1 MQKLSEKFPLPE
13 RKSLDVAGI
22 QDTCTPIFLQSTS
35 EQEDC
40 TVAKVRSLRCLFS
53 PCPGTMSPIQFLT
66 SPDTL
71 PRGRSTLIEDCTG
84 KESTHRSTLRP
95 LSRD

>member
-1 MQKLSEKFPLPE
+1 MPKLSEKFPLPE
-13 RKSLDVAGI
+13 RKSLDVADI
-22 QDTCTPIFLQSTS
+22 QDTCTPISLQSTS
-35 EQEDC
+35 EQEDF

-53 PCPGTMSPIQFLT
+53 PCLGTMSPIQFLT

-71 PRGRSTLIEDCTG
+71 PRDRSTSIEDYIE
-84 KESTHRSTLRP
+84 KESTHRSTRHP